1 MNIIF
6 IPKTVLRVER
16 YIIVRV
22 YVKSSTTN
30 EFEVDYYGKL
40 LKVIELQYHSEQD
53 TLVLFKYYW
62 YGINREIRVNLH
74 HGIVK
79 VNKIGQLH
87 NVNDVFVFAK

>member
-1 MNIIF
+1 MNMFF

-40 LKVIELQYHSEQD
+40 LKVIELQYYSEQD

>member
-1 MNIIF
+1 M
-6 IPKTVLRVER
+6 LRVER

-40 LKVIELQYHSEQD
+40 LKVIELQYYSEQD